1 MDEHAQRICALAD
14 DAAKAED
21 GMSAL
26 RTLTELRSEAEE
38 LAKAHVERALASGH
52 SFADIAR
59 ALGISRQAA
68 HRRYRDLASERPSEP
83 RPRLVASAVARHAM
97 RLAREDAVAE
107 GARLGPEHVLLG
119 ILGTDCD
126 VSRALEAEGVTL
138 DAARACARGTDRG
151 GDGVDGSASL
161 RRMLTEAGRVAVSRG
176 EERLGVEQLLLAAL
190 DDADDGAR
198 RTLTALGVSPESI
211 RVQLSRSRV
220 IAR

>member
-1 MDEHAQRICALAD
+1 MEEHAQRICALAD
-14 DAAKAED
+14 DAANAED

-68 HRRYRDLASERPSEP
+68 HRRYRDLAPERLSEP
-83 RPRLVASAVARHAM
+83 RPRLVASAVARHVM

-107 GARLGPEHVLLG
+107 GAPLGPEHILLG

-126 VSRALEAEGVTL
+126 VSRALEAKGVTL
-138 DAARACARGTDRG
+138 DAARACARGTDRD
-151 GDGVDGSASL
+151 GDGVDGSANL
-161 RRMLTEAGRVAVSRG
+161 RRMLTKAGRVAVSRG
-176 EERLGVEQLLLAAL
+176 EERLGAEQLLQAAL

-198 RTLTALGVSPESI
+198 RTLTALGVSPDSI